1 MENLCVRKAAVADL
15 ERIMQIFGIAKRFM
29 RSHGNPEQWNGPYP
43 GRELMRSEIDCG
55 HCFVVCDA
63 EKVVGTF
70 CLIFGDEPTYARIE
84 GGRWLNDAPYGTIH
98 RLASDGSIGGVG
110 HCCVEFCYSLIENLR
125 ADTHRDN
132 IPMQR
137 LLEKEGFGRC
147 GVIHLADGSPRIAY
161 QKSNPL
167 KNKLQEL
174 VCPRFLSEDRYR
186 SGHIRIINALP
197 GTRILGVH
205 IPELK
210 TLARILRKDGKA
222 EATLDSF
229 ARQASTSL
237 RPDAADR
244 LCYEEKIL
252 WGLLLGSLKG
262 SPEEIFR
269 QVSVFIPYISNW
281 AECDT
286 FCCNAKWKMDS
297 GTLWGFIS
305 PYFGSGREFEV
316 RFALI
321 MAMTRFLDVGHM
333 DRTFRE
339 IADIRYESIASAY
352 TETKVKPY
360 YVKMGVAWLLA
371 TALATDPG
379 KTRCF
384 VGGFGGKGKPL
395 PEDVVKLY
403 VRKARESFRTRNI
416 SSL

>member
-1 MENLCVRKAAVADL
+1 MENLSVRKAAGEDL

-43 GRELMRSEIDCG
+43 ERELMLSEIDRG
-55 HCFVVCDA
+55 HCFVVCA
-63 EKVVGTF
+63 GEAIVGTF
-70 CLIFGDEPTYARIE
+70 CLIFGDAPAYGRIE
-84 GGRWLNDAPYGTIH
+84 DGRWRNEAPYGTIH
-98 RLASDGSIGGVG
+98 RLASDGSVRGVG
-110 HCCVEFCYSLIENLR
+110 HRCVEFCYSLIENLR

-147 GVIHLADGSPRIAY
+147 GIIHLADGSPRIAY

-186 SGHIRIINALP
+186 FGHIRIINALP

-210 TLARILRKDGKA
+210 ALAGALRKDGRA
-222 EATLDSF
+222 EAALDSF
-229 ARQASTSL
+229 ARQASTSR

-244 LCYEEKIL
+244 LCYEEKLL
-252 WGLLLGSLKG
+252 WGLLLGALKG

-297 GTLWGFIS
+297 EILWRFIS

-321 MAMTRFLDVGHM
+321 MAMTRFLDAGHM
-333 DRTFRE
+333 DRTFRK

-352 TETKVKPY
+352 TEMKVRPY

-379 KTRCF
+379 KTRTF
-384 VGGFGGKGKPL
+384 VGDFGGKGKPL